1 MKRRHLLLTAAIT
14 ALDSLPGALLGTG
27 LARSQSSSAVR
38 KVAVL
43 EASVGR
49 RDTLRRAL
57 AALGWRE
64 GVNLD
69 LQFVSAIGQEE
80 HAAALAAAMV
90 AGKPD
95 VIATS
100 SAITT
105 RVLQQATRTIPIV
118 MVFVVD
124 PVGNGFVTSLG
135 RPGGNIT
142 GQSNQQEDVLP
153 KMVELLAQMIPR
165 ARHIGFLF
173 NPNHP
178 THTAYQAVATR
189 AAAVLRLTPVFLT
202 ADSPATI
209 RLAIEQGKRNGM
221 QGLVIAAD
229 PLFTSHAALLAQQV
243 NAARLP
249 AIYGQ
254 RLHVDQGGLMS
265 YGANVEHN
273 WHRAAYYI
281 DRILKGSKPAELPV
295 EQPTRFELVVNA
307 KTVRALGLT
316 IPQGILLLANEV
328 LE

>member
-1 MKRRHLLLTAAIT
+1 MKRRQIIFATGLTG
-14 ALDSLPGALLGTG
+14 LGALLRAG
-27 LARSQSSSAVR
+27 LAGSQGSTAVR

-43 EASVGR
+43 EASAVSQ

-64 GVNLD
+64 GVNLE
-69 LQFVSAIGQEE
+69 LQFVSALGQADRVE
-80 HAAALAAAMV
+80 ALAAAMV

-118 MVFVVD
+118 MVFVAD
-124 PVGNGFVTSLG
+124 PVGNGFAASLA

-142 GQSNQQEDVLP
+142 GLSNQQEDVLP
-153 KMVELLAQMIPR
+153 KMVELLAQMIPH
-165 ARHIGFLF
+165 ARHTGFLF

-178 THTAYQAVATR
+178 AHAAYQAAATR

-202 ADSPATI
+202 ADSPAQI
-209 RLAIEQGKRNGM
+209 SLAIEQGKRKGM
-221 QGLVIAAD
+221 QGLVIVAD
-229 PLFTSHAALLAQQV
+229 PLFASHAALLAQQV

-254 RLHVDQGGLMS
+254 RAHVDQGGLMS
-265 YGANVEHN
+265 YGANFVHN

-316 IPQGILLLANEV
+316 IPHSILLLANEV